1 MLNEKQQ
8 IELAAKLLRISIEEA
23 TEYHSLIEEESVIY
37 VSVPEKGGESLII
50 GKNGEVLYANSSVGY
65 SRHLEE
71 YKKGNRTPIDAFEV
85 E

>member
-8 IELAAKLLRISIEEA
+8 IELAAMLLRISMKEA
-23 TEYHSLIEEESVIY
+23 TEYHSLIDEDSLVY
-37 VSVPEKGGESLII
+37 VSVPDKGGESLIV
-50 GKNGEVLYANSSVGY
+50 GQDGDVLYANSSVGY

-71 YKKGNRTPIDAFEV
+71 YKKGNRTPIGAFEV